1 VVTEAVELE
10 MDRMVRF
17 PKPFLVIWKFVLL
30 ALRPCSVPMVSRVE
44 PLEFGKKKIF
54 AYDAVGSR
62 TDRTGKKLKGCCLLA

>member
-1 VVTEAVELE
+1 
-10 MDRMVRF
+10 
-17 PKPFLVIWKFVLL
+17 
-30 ALRPCSVPMVSRVE
+30 MVSRVE